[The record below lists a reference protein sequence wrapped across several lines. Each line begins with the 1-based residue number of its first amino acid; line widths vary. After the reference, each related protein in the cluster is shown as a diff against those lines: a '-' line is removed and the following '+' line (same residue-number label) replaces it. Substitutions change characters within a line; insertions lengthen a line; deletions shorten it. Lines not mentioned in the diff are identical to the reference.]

1 MTPHGLPWGDSEE
14 VKMKT
19 TIFLMLGLFVAGGCG
34 SMENKAV
41 EDVDKVIKTDAEWQK
56 LLTPEQ
62 FKITRFKATE
72 PACTGIYDKNKEK
85 GIYKCICCGTD
96 LFL

>member
-1 MTPHGLPWGDSEE
+1 
-14 VKMKT
+14 
-19 TIFLMLGLFVAGGCG
+19 
-34 SMENKAV
+34 MENKAV

-96 LFL
+96 LFLSDAKFDSGTGWPSFFQPVSELNILYVEDNRL